1 MALDASIYG
10 RFQPKSAASY
20 AAEFEQLAGM
30 REQRQD
36 NALARA
42 FRQEQ
47 MGQARAQAERGN
59 ALRALQQGLP
69 GRSEAERVQAMR
81 DAGFADEAAQYEEGM
96 LKRDLTRADIGVKQ
110 ATAKKSDADAAK
122 TELETMDAALAQ
134 FNSLLPRVA
143 DPQSAAQWVRAQ
155 YQDPRVGPKISAL
168 MPLKDA
174 LSRIPQDPQ
183 QLAQWRDEQAMG
195 IAKYREMLAAQAR
208 DAETARRN
216 QAAEALTRRGQDV
229 GAATTRRGQDMTDE
243 RSRELAQQARD
254 NRPVTVMDDIGNPLS
269 LPAAQAA
276 GMPLY
281 NASAAG
287 QRRRQAESAK
297 ARQQLQATVQ
307 ELRSYYD
314 QLREGGGIVSEDQ
327 GALGNTMARVSSTG
341 VGQALGGTVGTK
353 NQQVRDKIE
362 QTRPL
367 LLNLIKEA
375 TGMSAQQMNSN
386 AEMQLYLRAATDPT
400 LSYEANIQALS
411 NLDKL
416 FGGGLGI
423 SAPSAPGTPA
433 TKPSMPSPDAIAA
446 ELARRRGQ

>member
-110 ATAKKSDADAAK
+110 ATAKKSGADAAK

-134 FNSLLPRVA
+134 FNSLLPRIT
-143 DPQSAAQWVRAQ
+143 DPRAGAQWVQAQ
-155 YQDPRVGPKISAL
+155 YQDPRVGPKISGL
-168 MPLKDA
+168 MPLEDA
-174 LSRIPQDPQ
+174 LDRIPQDPQ
-183 QLAQWRDEQAMG
+183 QFAQWRDEQAMG

-208 DAETARRN
+208 DSEAARRN
-216 QAAEALTRRGQDV
+216 QATEALTRRGQDV
-229 GAATTRRGQDMTDE
+229 GAATTRRGQDMAD
-243 RSRELAQQARD
+243 RR
-254 NRPVTVMDDIGNPLS
+254 
-269 LPAAQAA
+269 A
-276 GMPLY
+276 GMTMEAEAGGPGQMELVRQFGRPPKDHRWKPDGSAEPIPGGPADIKAGAEGEKRQQRREALS
-281 NASAAG
+281 ASARGVLDTISDAKKLVG
-287 QRRRQAESAK
+287 ITTTGVGGLLRNIPATDARNLSAK
-297 ARQQLQATVQ
+297 LETIKANLGFDRLQQMRDMSPTGGALGAVAVQ
-307 ELRSYYD
+307 ELTALQSTVASLD
-314 QLREGGGIVSEDQ
+314 QLQEDTELLS
-327 GALGNTMARVSSTG
+327 AL
-341 VGQALGGTVGTK
+341 
-353 NQQVRDKIE
+353 DKIE
-362 QTRPL
+362 GHYNRWLRTV
-367 LLNLIKEA
+367 E
-375 TGMSAQQMNSN
+375 GSAQS
-386 AEMQLYLRAATDPT
+386 P
-400 LSYEANIQALS
+400 QAM
-411 NLDKL
+411 
-416 FGGGLGI
+416 
-423 SAPSAPGTPA
+423 
-433 TKPSMPSPDAIAA
+433 PSMPSPDAIAA